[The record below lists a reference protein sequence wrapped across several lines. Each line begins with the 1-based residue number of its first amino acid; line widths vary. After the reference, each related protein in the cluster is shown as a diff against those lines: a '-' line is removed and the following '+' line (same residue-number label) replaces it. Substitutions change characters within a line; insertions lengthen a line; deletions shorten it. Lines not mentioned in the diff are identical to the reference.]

1 MIPTTEPD
9 HRKMRETLGA
19 VTAAHADTLTEAASA
34 AQEATE
40 RRSEREREASTSG
53 DAPGA

>member
-1 MIPTTEPD
+1 MTPTTEPD

-19 VTAAHADTLTEAASA
+19 VAAAHADTLTEAASA

-40 RRSEREREASTSG
+40 RRSGREREASIAES
-53 DAPGA
+53 APAA